1 MQEIPF
7 IKMHG
12 LGNDFVIIDQRKQ
25 DINLNQNLIQRIA
38 DRNKGVGFDQLA
50 IILNSKEADA
60 ELVFFNSDGS
70 ESRTC
75 GNATRCI
82 AKHLMQEKKTND
94 LKLSTD
100 GIILIAK
107 NVGVNLTSVNMG
119 VPKFEWHDIPISKK
133 IDTLKLPIE
142 GHPTGTSIGNP
153 HCTFFVEDLENI
165 DLNKIGPEI
174 ENHPLFP
181 ERTNVQFAKIL
192 NPNRIRVRVWERGT
206 GVTLASG
213 SSSCAVA
220 VAAIR
225 NEFTQNKVTVDLDGG
240 SLEVNWTSDGVWLTG
255 PTAHSFSGILTK
267 DFLTHE

>member
-1 MQEIPF
+1 
-7 IKMHG
+7 MHG

-25 DINLNQNLIQRIA
+25 DITLNQNLIQRIA

-50 IILNSKEADA
+50 IILSSKEADA

-119 VPKFEWHDIPISKK
+119 VPKFEWLDIPISKK

-192 NPNRIRVRVWERGT
+192 DPNRIRVRVWERGT

-225 NEFTQNKVTVDLDGG
+225 NEFTQNKVTVDLDSG

-267 DFLTHE
+267 DFLTYE

>member
-1 MQEIPF
+1 
-7 IKMHG
+7 MHG

-119 VPKFEWHDIPISKK
+119 VPKFEWNEIPISKK
-133 IDTLKLPIE
+133 INTLKLPIE

-153 HCTFFVEDLENI
+153 PVSYTHL
-165 DLNKIGPEI
+165 
-174 ENHPLFP
+174 
-181 ERTNVQFAKIL
+181 
-192 NPNRIRVRVWERGT
+192 
-206 GVTLASG
+206 TL
-213 SSSCAVA
+213 
-220 VAAIR
+220 
-225 NEFTQNKVTVDLDGG
+225 
-240 SLEVNWTSDGVWLTG
+240 
-255 PTAHSFSGILTK
+255 PTKA
-267 DFLTHE
+267 

>member
-25 DINLNQNLIQRIA
+25 DINLDQNLIQRIA

-50 IILNSKEADA
+50 IILSSKEADA

-100 GIILIAK
+100 GIILIA
-107 NVGVNLTSVNMG
+107 
-119 VPKFEWHDIPISKK
+119 
-133 IDTLKLPIE
+133 
-142 GHPTGTSIGNP
+142 
-153 HCTFFVEDLENI
+153 
-165 DLNKIGPEI
+165 
-174 ENHPLFP
+174 
-181 ERTNVQFAKIL
+181 
-192 NPNRIRVRVWERGT
+192 
-206 GVTLASG
+206 
-213 SSSCAVA
+213 
-220 VAAIR
+220 
-225 NEFTQNKVTVDLDGG
+225 
-240 SLEVNWTSDGVWLTG
+240 
-255 PTAHSFSGILTK
+255 
-267 DFLTHE
+267 

>member
-1 MQEIPF
+1 
-7 IKMHG
+7 MHG

-50 IILNSKEADA
+50 IILSSKEADA

-107 NVGVNLTSVNMG
+107 NVGGNLTSVNMG
-119 VPKFEWHDIPISKK
+119 VPKFKWNEIPLDKECDNSKIIFKINEVIISN
-133 IDTLKLPIE
+133 
-142 GHPTGTSIGNP
+142 PTFVNVGNP
-153 HCTFFVEDLENI
+153 HAVFFVD
-165 DLNKIGPEI
+165 DLNKFNIDDFGPI
-174 ENHPLFP
+174 VENYKIFP
-181 ERTNVQFAKIL
+181 EKCNVTIAQILSKSHIKI
-192 NPNRIRVRVWERGT
+192 NVWERGA
-206 GVTLASG
+206 GKTLACG
-213 SSSCAVA
+213 TAACATA
-220 VAAIR
+220 VAANTNNLCKIR
-225 NEFTQNKVTVDLDGG
+225 HKLSKSNLYLD
-240 SLEVNWTSDGVWLTG
+240 SYISERNTLYL
-255 PTAHSFSGILTK
+255 LY
-267 DFLTHE
+267 THNTDTC